1 MVQEKLDGWFMLLM
15 IDNYDSFTFNL
26 VQYFYEMGEEVEVHR
41 NDEISLAQI
50 EAIAP
55 DYLVISPGP
64 CTPKEAGI
72 SVAAIKAFSGS
83 IPILG
88 VCLGHQSIG
97 FAYGAEII
105 KAKEIMHGKISK
117 INHCKKGIF
126 SSIDQN
132 FKATRYHSL
141 VIDESTL
148 PDEFEVTARSED
160 KTIMAIQHK
169 SISLTGIQFH
179 PESIATENGKQLL
192 QNFLNQ

>member
-1 MVQEKLDGWFMLLM
+1 
-15 IDNYDSFTFNL
+15 
-26 VQYFYEMGEEVEVHR
+26 
-41 NDEISLAQI
+41 
-50 EAIAP
+50 
-55 DYLVISPGP
+55 
-64 CTPKEAGI
+64 
-72 SVAAIKAFSGS
+72 
-83 IPILG
+83 
-88 VCLGHQSIG
+88 
-97 FAYGAEII
+97 
-105 KAKEIMHGKISK
+105 MHGKISK